1 MKNSK
6 FRNEDSSKLLQMNS
20 DQSDQSDILKK
31 SEY

>member
-6 FRNEDSSKLLQMNS
+6 FKSEDSSKLIQMNS
-20 DQSDQSDILKK
+20 DQSDQSDIIRK

>member
-6 FRNEDSSKLLQMNS
+6 FKSEDSLKLLQMNS
-20 DQSDQSDILKK
+20 DQSDQSDILRK